1 MEYLY
6 NTSSRGAYSVSI
18 NSSDT
23 QDGKHN
29 NGNKIVIFNS

>member
-6 NTSSRGAYSVSI
+6 NTSSRGAHSVSI

-29 NGNKIVIFNS
+29 NGNSYI